1 MVSAI
6 EKSVGQVTSELHL
19 TAKSGLRSIRTMI
32 RGSRIETIV
41 NRVIQFVNDNRRLI
55 FWFSTST
62 LLAAALPIFL
72 LGTVVGVGFAMNNY
86 FGLREHRIEHL
97 SWETAEGAMSGIAFV
112 CGLLFHYH
120 IQCAWGG
127 IAFGSHLYRLWTG
140 QVDGNPRSRW
150 QAIDYE
156 AHLFTREC
164 ARWVH
169 KVLPPSQKEDKVAD
183 RFIPLIA
190 T

>member
-6 EKSVGQVTSELHL
+6 EKSISQLTTELHL
-19 TAKSGLRSIRTMI
+19 TAKSGLRSIRTLI
-32 RGSRIETIV
+32 RGSIIETIV
-41 NRVIQFVNDNRRLI
+41 NRVIRLVHDNRHLI
-55 FWFSTST
+55 FWFSTSM
-62 LLAAALPIFL
+62 LLAAAPLIFL
-72 LGTVVGVGFAMNNY
+72 SGTVVGVGFAMNNY
-86 FGLREHRIEHL
+86 YGLREHRIEHL
-97 SWETAEGAMSGIAFV
+97 SWETAAGAMSGVAFV

-127 IAFGSHLYRLWTG
+127 MAFGSHLYRLWTG

-150 QAIDYE
+150 QALDYE

-164 ARWVH
+164 ARWIH
-169 KVLPPSQKEDKVAD
+169 KVLPPSNQEDRATD
-183 RFIPLIA
+183 RFTPLIA